1 MSTWAIR
8 TVIGRYVTGIGD
20 GIALS
25 NNSRYAIRFKCS
37 RAEILFT
44 IKGLEE
50 ISQAYKFEP
59 EEICT

>member
-1 MSTWAIR
+1 MKTWIIKAGR
-8 TVIGRYVTGIGD
+8 FRYVLGYGTS
-20 GIALS
+20 IATSATKL
-25 NNSRYAIRFKCS
+25 NAKRFTCS

-50 ISQAYKFEP
+50 ISQAYRFEP